1 MLFQY
6 ALKKVRI
13 PNLNPNYWQEATV
26 LCNLNHSNVLAY
38 KTCFRDGDTFC
49 LVMEYCPQG
58 DLRKRI
64 EFQKQQ
70 HQKLAEN
77 VIVNWI
83 IPLCHAL
90 QVRIPAIYYRRRAVV
105 QHCINGDCLSQWR
118 MPKFDPL

>member
-1 MLFQY
+1 MDHACFMLFQY

-13 PNLNPNYWQEATV
+13 TNLNPNYWQEATL
-26 LCNLNHSNVLAY
+26 LCKLNHSNVLAY
-38 KTCFRDGDTFC
+38 KTYFRDDDTFC

-70 HQKLAEN
+70 HQKFSES

-90 QVRIPAIYYRRRAVV
+90 QVRNLEFRAF
-105 QHCINGDCLSQWR
+105 LSQAR
-118 MPKFDPL
+118 GSAALY